1 MNESFICITS
11 FFAFLN
17 AKVVTT
23 STTKQAQGEG
33 YGVTYEQAV
42 GKALADAISRMYGGS
57 LSQSTN
63 FKTKSTKDKNG
74 QNLEK
79 SFNDEIRRAT
89 KGSFDSYEVVS
100 KTQTNDGFNVKVV
113 IKKTATTKKYQAPG
127 LSADNRRSITVFDST
142 PDAAKRGIG
151 SALQQKIISDLLQS
165 RKFNVLDRDSSG
177 YYEMEKALIKSGDA
191 ASDEVYKLKNVLATD
206 YILLF
211 SISGLEGKQKT
222 SNLTGKSKTEIEVVV
237 DYRVLL
243 FATRQIKFSNTLS
256 MKVNLKDNSLSVN
269 EAALKQIANRIA
281 GDILNAIYP
290 LKVASVENNEVI
302 FSQSL
307 NQGDVYECFALGK
320 AIKDAYTKENTGRVE
335 SKTAN
340 IEITRTSPKLSY
352 AKITEGSVKVGDI
365 CRPLIGS
372 NSGNGYTIGRDANY
386 QTQEGGGVNLG
397 FEIFRV

>member
-1 MNESFICITS
+1 MRVLFVSLV

>member
-1 MNESFICITS
+1 MRVLFVSLV

-89 KGSFDSYEVVS
+89 KGSFDSYEVIS
-100 KTQTNDGFNVKVV
+100 KIQTNDGFNVKVV
-113 IKKTATTKKYQAPG
+113 IKKTTTTKKYQAPG

-142 PDAAKRGIG
+142 PDVAKRGIG

-222 SNLTGKSKTEIEVVV
+222 SNLTGKSKTEIEVIV

-256 MKVNLKDNSLSVN
+256 MKVNLKDNSLSAN

-290 LKVASVENNEVI
+290 LKIAAVENNEVV

-320 AIKDAYTKENTGRVE
+320 AIKDTYTKENTGRVE
-335 SKTAN
+335 SKTGS

-397 FEIFRV
+397 F

>member
-1 MNESFICITS
+1 MRVLFILLT

-17 AKVVTT
+17 AKVITT
-23 STTKQAQGEG
+23 STTKQVQGEG
-33 YGVTYEQAV
+33 YGATYEQAV
-42 GKALADAISRMYGGS
+42 SKALADAISRMHGGS

-63 FKTKSTKDKNG
+63 FKTKSIKDKSG

-89 KGSFDSYEVVS
+89 KGSFDSYQVIS
-100 KTQTNDGFNVKVV
+100 KIQTDDGFNVKVV
-113 IKKTATTKKYQAPG
+113 IKKTTTTKKYQVPG

-142 PDAAKRGIG
+142 PDPTKRGIG

-165 RKFNVLDRDSSG
+165 RKFNVLDRDSNG

-191 ASDEVYKLKNVLATD
+191 TSDEVYKLKNVLATD

-222 SNLTGKSKTEIEVVV
+222 SNLTGKTKTEVEVVV

-243 FATRQIKFSNTLS
+243 FATRQIKFSNTLT
-256 MKVNLKDNSLSVN
+256 MKINLKDDSLSAS
-269 EAALKQIANRIA
+269 ESALDQIASRIS

-290 LKVASVENNEVI
+290 LKVVSVENNEVI
-302 FSQSL
+302 FSQTL
-307 NQGDVYECFALGK
+307 NQGDAYECFALGK
-320 AIKDAYTKENTGRVE
+320 TVKDAYTKENTGRIE
-335 SKTAN
+335 TKTGT
-340 IEITRTSPKLSY
+340 IEIARTTPKLSY

-365 CRPLIGS
+365 CRPLNIGS
-372 NSGNGYTIGRDANY
+372 SGNGYTIGRDANY
-386 QTQEGGGVNLG
+386 KIEENGGVNLG
-397 FEIFRV
+397 F

>member
-1 MNESFICITS
+1 MRVLFVSLV

-89 KGSFDSYEVVS
+89 KGSFDSYEVIS
-100 KTQTNDGFNVKVV
+100 KIQTNDGFNVKVV
-113 IKKTATTKKYQAPG
+113 IKKTTTTKKYQAPG

-222 SNLTGKSKTEIEVVV
+222 SNLTGKSKTEIEVIV

-256 MKVNLKDNSLSVN
+256 MKVNLKDNSLSAN
-269 EAALKQIANRIA
+269 EAALKQIANRIS

-290 LKVASVENNEVI
+290 LKVAAVENNEVV

-320 AIKDAYTKENTGRVE
+320 AIKDTYTKENTGRVE
-335 SKTAN
+335 SKTGS

-372 NSGNGYTIGRDANY
+372 NSGSGYTIGRDANY
-386 QTQEGGGVNLG
+386 ETQEGGGVNLG
-397 FEIFRV
+397 F

>member
-1 MNESFICITS
+1 MRVLFVSLV

-89 KGSFDSYEVVS
+89 KGSFDSYEVIS
-100 KTQTNDGFNVKVV
+100 KIQTNDGFNVKVV
-113 IKKTATTKKYQAPG
+113 IKKTTTTKKYQAPG

-222 SNLTGKSKTEIEVVV
+222 SNLTGKSKTEIEVIV

-256 MKVNLKDNSLSVN
+256 MKVNLKDNSLSAN
-269 EAALKQIANRIA
+269 ETALKQIANRIS

-290 LKVASVENNEVI
+290 LKVAAVENNEVV

-320 AIKDAYTKENTGRVE
+320 AIKDTYTKENTGRVE
-335 SKTAN
+335 SKTGS

-386 QTQEGGGVNLG
+386 ETQEGGGVNLG
-397 FEIFRV
+397 F